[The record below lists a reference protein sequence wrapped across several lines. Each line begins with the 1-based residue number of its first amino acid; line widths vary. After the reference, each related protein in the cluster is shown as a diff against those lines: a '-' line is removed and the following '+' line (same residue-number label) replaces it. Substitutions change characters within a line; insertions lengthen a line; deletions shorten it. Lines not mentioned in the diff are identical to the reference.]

1 MKRLAAILVFVIVSQ
16 VIGALLVLHVHAQ
29 EPTAPLDPR
38 YQATEAQSKDLMLA
52 EKDRVI
58 AQQEVRIAAAAY
70 NAALEQYQA
79 AMKAL
84 TAVGDKVRADNN
96 WPSTVTLDPN
106 FTDPRT
112 AFHEPPAAPN
122 TPHTVPVKP

>member
-1 MKRLAAILVFVIVSQ
+1 MKQFALAFVV
-16 VIGALLVLHVHAQ
+16 VTLLVLSTSAQ
-29 EPTAPLDPR
+29 VQAPPDPR

-58 AQQEVRIAAAAY
+58 AQQEVQIAAAAY

-112 AFHEPPAAPN
+112 AFHGPPAALN